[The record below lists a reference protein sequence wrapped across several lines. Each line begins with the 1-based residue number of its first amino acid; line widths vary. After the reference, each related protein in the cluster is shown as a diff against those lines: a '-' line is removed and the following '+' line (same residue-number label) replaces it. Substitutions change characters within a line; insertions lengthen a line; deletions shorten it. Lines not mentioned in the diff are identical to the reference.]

1 MKKIHVAWTFLDT
14 IEVPD
19 DATFEEI
26 EEFLDDYD
34 PYEGDLNDREWSYA
48 NED

>member
-1 MKKIHVAWTFLDT
+1 MKKIYVCWTILDT

-26 EEFLDDYD
+26 EELLDDCD
-34 PYEGDLNDREWSYA
+34 PYEGSLNDREWSYGK
-48 NED
+48 